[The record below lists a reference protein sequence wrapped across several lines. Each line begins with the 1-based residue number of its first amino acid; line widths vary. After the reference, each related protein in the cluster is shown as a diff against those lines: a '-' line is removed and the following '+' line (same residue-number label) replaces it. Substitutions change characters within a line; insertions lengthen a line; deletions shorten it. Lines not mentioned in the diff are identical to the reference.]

1 MRHVICMVSD
11 FFYPNLG
18 GVESHI
24 FTLSQCLIKLGHKV
38 VVITHSYGNRVG
50 VRYMTNGL
58 KVYYLPVKTMH
69 DQVVLPTLFASL
81 SIFRNIFIRECIE
94 IVHGHSAFSTLAHEG
109 ILIARLLGLKAVFT
123 DHSLNGFADVSAIL
137 TNKLLEITLSGINH
151 CICVSHTG
159 KENTVLRAK
168 VPANHVSVI
177 PNATDTTLF
186 KPDVSR
192 RDKDKIT
199 IVALSRLVYRKGI
212 DLLASVIPIICKKYP
227 KVISRSSRLL
237 LFGIMQIVYQVH
249 FLIGGDG
256 PKRIVLEQVREKEA
270 LHERVSL
277 LGALDQ
283 SEVHETLLQGH
294 IFLNT
299 SLTEAYCIAIVEAAA
314 CGLQVVSTKVGG
326 IPEVLPPDMIRMA
339 QPNVNAIVSA
349 LDDAID
355 SHLKGTC
362 MSPSACHQFI
372 HRTYNW
378 LDIATRTQLVYDNV
392 KKQQNSSVGK
402 LLRRYRTCGPVAGP
416 FFVLIFTICH
426 ILLQFFEWLYPRH
439 LIDIAPDYNG

>member
-24 FTLSQCLIKLGHKV
+24 FILSQCLIKLGHKV
-38 VVITHSYGNRVG
+38 VVVTHSYGDRIG
-50 VRYMTNGL
+50 IRYMTNGL
-58 KVYYLPVKTMH
+58 KVYYLPIKTMH
-69 DQVVLPTLFASL
+69 DQVVLPTAFASL
-81 SIFRNIFIRECIE
+81 SIFRNIFIRERIE

-109 ILIARLLGLKAVFT
+109 ILIGRLLGLKAVFT
-123 DHSLNGFADVSAIL
+123 DHSLNGFADISAIL
-137 TNKLLEITLSGINH
+137 TNKLLEITLSGCNH

-168 VPANHVSVI
+168 VPADQVSVI

-186 KPDVSR
+186 KPDISK
-192 RDKDKIT
+192 RDKDRIT

-212 DLLASVIPIICKKYP
+212 DLLARVIPIVCKKYP
-227 KVISRSSRLL
+227 N
-237 LFGIMQIVYQVH
+237 VY

-256 PKRIVLEQVREKEA
+256 PKRILLEQVREKEG

-283 SEVHETLLQGH
+283 SEVHQTLLRGH

-326 IPEVLPPDMIRMA
+326 IPEVLPPEMIKMA
-339 QPNVNAIVSA
+339 QPNVDAIVSA

-355 SHLKGTC
+355 SHLRGTC
-362 MSPSACHQFI
+362 MSPWDCHRFI
-372 HRTYNW
+372 DGTYNW
-378 LDIATRTQLVYDNV
+378 VDIATRTELIYNTI
-392 KKQQNSSVGK
+392 KKQPNTSVGQ
-402 LLRRYRTCGPVAGP
+402 LLCRYRNCGPIAGP
-416 FFVLIFTICH
+416 FFVLIFTLCYV
-426 ILLQFFEWLYPRH
+426 LLQFFEWLHPRN
-439 LIDIAPDYNG
+439 LIDIAPDYRSEVQMKK

>member
-38 VVITHSYGNRVG
+38 VVITHSYGNR
-50 VRYMTNGL
+50 
-58 KVYYLPVKTMH
+58 VYYLPVKTMH

-168 VPANHVSVI
+168 VPANYVSVI

-227 KVISRSSRLL
+227 K
-237 LFGIMQIVYQVH
+237 VH

>member
-1 MRHVICMVSD
+1 MVSD

-24 FTLSQCLIKLGHKV
+24 FTLSQCLLKLGHKV
-38 VVITHSYGNRVG
+38 IVITHSYGNRTG

-58 KVYYLPVKTMH
+58 KVYYLPIKTMA
-69 DQVVLPTLFASL
+69 DQVVLPTAFASL
-81 SIFRNIFIRECIE
+81 AIFRNIFIREKIE

-109 ILIARLLGLKAVFT
+109 ILIARLLGLKAIFT

-137 TNKLLEITLSGINH
+137 TNKLLEITLSGCNH

-168 VPANHVSVI
+168 VPADQVSVI

-186 KPDVSR
+186 KPDISK
-192 RDKDKIT
+192 RDKDRIT

-212 DLLASVIPIICKKYP
+212 DLLACVIPIVCKKYP
-227 KVISRSSRLL
+227 
-237 LFGIMQIVYQVH
+237 QVH
-249 FLIGGDG
+249 FVIGGDG
-256 PKRIVLEQVREKEA
+256 PKRIVLEQVREKES

-283 SEVHETLLQGH
+283 SEVHQTLLRGH

-326 IPEVLPPDMIRMA
+326 VPEVLPPEMIWMA
-339 QPNVNAIVSA
+339 QPNTNAIVSA

-355 SHLKGTC
+355 AHLKGTC
-362 MSPSACHQFI
+362 MSPLACHRFI
-372 HRTYNW
+372 DRTYNW
-378 LDIATRTQLVYDNV
+378 VDIATRTQSVYDNV
-392 KKQQNSSVGK
+392 QRQPNLSVGK
-402 LLRRYRTCGPVAGP
+402 LLCKYRKCGPVAGP
-416 FFVLIFTICH
+416 FFVLIFTLCH
-426 ILLQFFEWLYPRH
+426 ILLQFLEWLYPRH
-439 LIDIAPDYNG
+439 LIDMAPDYNE

>member
-1 MRHVICMVSD
+1 MVSD

-38 VVITHSYGNRVG
+38 VVITHCYGNRVG

-81 SIFRNIFIRECIE
+81 SIFRNIFIRECVE

-137 TNKLLEITLSGINH
+137 TNKLLEITLSGVNH

-186 KPDVSR
+186 KPDVLR
-192 RDKDKIT
+192 RDKDRIT

-212 DLLASVIPIICKKYP
+212 DLLASVIPIVCQKYP
-227 KVISRSSRLL
+227 K
-237 LFGIMQIVYQVH
+237 VH

-256 PKRIVLEQVREKEA
+256 PKRLVLEQVREREA

-283 SEVHETLLQGH
+283 SEVHETLLRGH

-326 IPEVLPPDMIRMA
+326 IPEVLPPGMIRMA
-339 QPNVNAIVSA
+339 EPNVSAIVSA

-362 MSPSACHQFI
+362 LSPSACHQFI

-378 LDIATRTQLVYDNV
+378 VDIATRTQLVYENV
-392 KKQQNSSVGK
+392 KQQPSSSVGK
-402 LLRRYRTCGPVAGP
+402 LLRRYRNCGPIAGP
-416 FFVLIFTICH
+416 FFVMIFTICH
-426 ILLQFFEWLYPRH
+426 ILLQFLEWLYPRH
-439 LIDIAPDYNG
+439 LIDIAIDYNG